1 MVDTQVDALEC
12 AIIVFVRDKYY
23 GCGTMA
29 EVCLGE
35 VIRDHD
41 TGEWMRLWCML
52 REGVRITLMLAEESV
67 ASSEIMMMAMAS
79 ASASA
84 IACTCLE

>member
-1 MVDTQVDALEC
+1 M
-12 AIIVFVRDKYY
+12 FVRDKYY

-35 VIRDHD
+35 V
-41 TGEWMRLWCML
+41 LCML
-52 REGVRITLMLAEESV
+52 REGVRSTVMLAEESV
-67 ASSEIMMMAMAS
+67 ASSEIMMMTM
-79 ASASA
+79 A